1 MGFVFEDL
9 ELNARRDNNWKNSR
23 NKLDRSRKHANIQRK
38 HSTQKINAKMN
49 AKKSIYTTF
58 NKIII
63 YCSSRLRAE
72 NGIH

>member
-9 ELNARRDNNWKNSR
+9 ELNARRENNWKIVETNWIEVENTQTFSAK
-23 NKLDRSRKHANIQRK
+23 NERKNER
-38 HSTQKINAKMN
+38 
-49 AKKSIYTTF
+49 KKSIYTTF
-58 NKIII
+58 IKIII